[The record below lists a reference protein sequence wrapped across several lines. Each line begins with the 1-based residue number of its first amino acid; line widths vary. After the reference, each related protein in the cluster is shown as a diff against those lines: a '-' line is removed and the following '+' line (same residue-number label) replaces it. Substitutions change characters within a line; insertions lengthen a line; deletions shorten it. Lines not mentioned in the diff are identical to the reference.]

1 MERRGVLEEREII
14 RHCDSRVLRRARNI
28 ARSQDAIFERSC
40 SYASGA
46 ELHVRAQVAG
56 TSSRSQ
62 AYDVRLCIDQQT
74 QTVSSYECTCRSSL
88 VESGMCKHAA
98 ATALAFLANPGSFRG
113 YVQDAASASTG
124 GVTRLLRALRQHDAG
139 IAAAPAAQDGSA
151 EEPVRLCVVLVQDAG
166 TWSMRLRV
174 ARGKTRYA
182 VRDLQRLVQD
192 VRAGAYA
199 TYGAGLG
206 FVHAPGAFTASACQ
220 LVRFV
225 DRALAVREQLGQAST
240 GAVAARPASA
250 HAELALTET
259 ELVELLEACRD
270 GVELLVDDTRELDH
284 APRKAT
290 IIEGNPPVRVVFSE
304 HEGGF
309 SFQPEGY
316 LDVLC
321 VPDAFYVWY
330 QRTFYRCEEGFSACE
345 SFLRLLYA
353 DSHAIHHVGAQDAPE
368 FCANVLPELQ
378 RNVEVLAPAS
388 MLALRPQPCVVEAYL
403 DYGADCITC
412 RAWAVYG
419 QARHDLL
426 APAVAP
432 SRTLPRDLR
441 AEQRA
446 SQVLLR
452 WFSAT
457 LETDGRGAQSTSL
470 LLVGTQRM
478 GAFLVGGLAELRDVA
493 TVYTTSRFDALVC
506 KRKPHVVVGLSMK
519 SNLIDLSVTSEEF
532 SRRELAEVLAS
543 YQQRKRFHR
552 LPDGTFLD
560 LGASQLAFA
569 GSLLDELDVDPL
581 DLLEGDVL
589 LPRWRAF
596 QLDSLLDE
604 GCGDESF
611 RAYLSRAQAAAG
623 PRAHGLPACLV
634 GVMRPYQVEGFEWL
648 CALADAGLAGIL
660 ADEMGLGKS
669 LQLIAF
675 LCSLHAE
682 TGAARPS
689 IIVCPASL
697 VYNWVAEFEKFAP
710 GLRVQVVAGAK
721 EQRQEALAG
730 LAQQPAVMPAAA
742 PDVVITSYDLLKR
755 DVEEYAGLQFASV
768 TLDEAQ
774 YIKNAGTLASRS
786 VKALHAQHRFA
797 LTGTPVEN
805 RLSELWSIFDFLM
818 PGLLGSY
825 RAFRERY
832 EYPIMNGDEAQLER
846 LRALTGRFILRRL
859 KGDVLDDLPAKS
871 VNIVFSR
878 MDEEQRRL
886 YLASEQALRD
896 SLRPAKA
903 GTAERNRIEV
913 LAELMRLRE
922 LCCDPRLVYEG
933 YTGPSAKLDTIVELV
948 GNVRDAGHKAL
959 VFSQFTSYLSLIAH
973 ELDER
978 GMAYYTITGSTPKK
992 RRIELADAF
1001 NADATPVFLVSL
1013 KAGGTGLN
1021 LTGASVVVHAD
1032 PWWNAA
1038 AENQA
1043 TDRSHRIGQRSE
1055 VTVYKVIAKDTI
1067 EERVVALQEAKGEL
1081 AGRLIENTGAL
1092 QAGFSTE
1099 ELLGLL
1105 GQ

>member
-1 MERRGVLEEREII
+1 MRRHVVLDEREII

-28 ARSQDAIFERSC
+28 ARSQDAIFERGC
-40 SYASGA
+40 TYAAGGK
-46 ELHVRAQVAG
+46 LHVRAQVAG

-62 AYDVRLCIDQQT
+62 AYDVRLRIDQHENK
-74 QTVSSYECTCRSSL
+74 VSSYECTCSSSL

-98 ATALAFLANPGSFRG
+98 ATALAFAANPSSFRG
-113 YVQDAASASTG
+113 FVHDGADASSD
-124 GVTRLLRALRQHDAG
+124 GVRRLLRALRQHDTLQDG
-139 IAAAPAAQDGSA
+139 APAGQGCGP
-151 EEPVRLCVVLVQDAG
+151 EEPVRLCVVLVHDAG

-182 VRDLQRLVQD
+182 VRDLWQFAHAVCT
-192 VRAGAYA
+192 GAYA
-199 TYGAGLG
+199 TYGTGLG
-206 FVHAPGAFTASACQ
+206 FAHVQGAFAAPARPLLGIVS
-220 LVRFV
+220 
-225 DRALAVREQLGQAST
+225 RALAVRAQLEQASV
-240 GAVAARPASA
+240 GAVAARPGGARG
-250 HAELALTET
+250 ELALTEA
-259 ELVELLEACRD
+259 ELVEVLEACRG

-284 APRKAT
+284 APRKAA
-290 IIEGNPPVRVVFSE
+290 IIEGNPPVRVVFAE
-304 HEGGF
+304 DDGGF

-321 VPDAFYVWY
+321 TPGAFYVWC
-330 QRTFYRCEEGFSACE
+330 QRVFYRCEEGLRACE

-353 DSHAIHHVGAQDAPE
+353 DSCAIHHIGTRDVPE

-388 MLALRPQPCVVEAYL
+388 MLAQRPQPCAVEAYL
-403 DYGADCITC
+403 DYGAERVTC

-419 QARHDLL
+419 QERHDLL
-426 APAVAP
+426 TTAASSGAQ
-432 SRTLPRDLR
+432 PRDMR
-441 AEQRA
+441 AERRA
-446 SQVLLR
+446 SRVLLR

-457 LETDGRGAQSTSL
+457 PEADGQGGQRIGLELA
-470 LLVGTQRM
+470 GTQRI
-478 GAFLVGGLAELRDVA
+478 GAFLVEGLAQLRGVA
-493 TVYTTSRFDALVC
+493 EVFTTSSFDALIC
-506 KRKPHVVVGLSMK
+506 KRKPQVLVGLSMK
-519 SNLIDLSVTSEEF
+519 SNLIDLSVTSDVL

-543 YQQRKRFHR
+543 YKQRKRFHH
-552 LPDGTFLD
+552 LADGTFLD
-560 LGASQLAFA
+560 LDSAQLASA
-569 GSLLDELDVDPL
+569 SSLLDELDIEAP
-581 DLLEGDVL
+581 DLLDGDVL

-596 QLDSLLDE
+596 QLDALVGE
-604 GCGDESF
+604 GCEDEAF
-611 RAYLSRAQAAAG
+611 RAYLSQARAATG
-623 PRAHGLPACLV
+623 PKAHGLPAHLADA
-634 GVMRPYQVEGFEWL
+634 MRPYQVEGYEWL
-648 CALADAGLAGIL
+648 CTLADAGLAGIL

-675 LCSLHAE
+675 LATLHAGE
-682 TGAARPS
+682 GAEGPS

-697 VYNWVAEFEKFAP
+697 VYNWVAEFGKFAP
-710 GLRVQVVAGAK
+710 GLAVHVIAGAK
-721 EQRQEALAG
+721 EQRVEAIRG
-730 LAQQPAVMPAAA
+730 LARAGA
-742 PDVVITSYDLLKR
+742 PDVAITSYDLLKR
-755 DVEEYAGLQFASV
+755 DVDEYAGLKFASV

-786 VKALHAQHRFA
+786 VKALAARHRFA

-825 RAFRERY
+825 RTFRERF

-846 LRALTGRFILRRL
+846 LRARTGRFILRRL
-859 KGDVLDDLPAKS
+859 KGDVLEDLPAKS

-878 MDEEQRRL
+878 MDQQQRML
-886 YLASEQALRD
+886 YVASEQALRD

-922 LCCDPRLVYEG
+922 LCCDPRLVYED
-933 YTGPSAKLDTIVELV
+933 YTGPSAKLATIVELV
-948 GNVRDAGHKAL
+948 GNVADAGHKAL

-973 ELDER
+973 ELQMR
-978 GMAYYTITGSTPKK
+978 GLAYYTITGSTPKK

-1021 LTGASVVVHAD
+1021 LTGASVVIHAD

-1038 AENQA
+1038 AEDQA
-1043 TDRSHRIGQRSE
+1043 TDRSHRIGQTNE

-1081 AGRLIENTGAL
+1081 AGRLIEDTGAL

-1105 GQ
+1105 GG